1 MATTACA
8 TACAPSDAVS
18 FLVCYG
24 ERKRPITLS
33 SGASLNELRLEV
45 VETFRDVLPSSSSA
59 TAQGT
64 LILQIK
70 SEEWDGTFLDLKEGD
85 PLPMNRSVLR
95 IVSGPSTVCFC
106 VPRSS
111 VCCELMIMTF
121 LVGQSFWCSPS
132 VF

>member
-1 MATTACA
+1 MDTTACA

-24 ERKRPITLS
+24 ERKRPVTLS

-85 PLPMNRSVLR
+85 PLPMNRSRERRGAGSRWKRHVLA
-95 IVSGPSTVCFC
+95 
-106 VPRSS
+106 
-111 VCCELMIMTF
+111 F
-121 LVGQSFWCSPS
+121 L
-132 VF
+132 